1 MNQQKNIVLNTTD
14 IPGWTRVECLFRTS
28 CLNGLVFDDTDT
40 DTPDTDTPDTLTVS
54 RAAVEKQVRQQFE
67 TAWRRINSGVA
78 AQNAEGWGYW
88 FATTFLC
95 DSLGITEAQQK
106 ELGR

>member
-40 DTPDTDTPDTLTVS
+40 DTPDTITVS
-54 RAAVEKQVRQQFE
+54 LAAVEEQVRQQFE

-88 FATTFLC
+88 FATCFMC
-95 DSLGITEAQQK
+95 DAIGISHRQQK
-106 ELGR
+106 EWGK